1 MHTVFATKSAP
12 FFTATVR
19 IGGRRATGWGVVVAP
34 APGHAGPVQV
44 AGQFATQRAAE
55 AAARSVFFA

>member
-19 IGGRRATGWGVVVAP
+19 IGARRAVAWDVVVAP
-34 APGHAGPVQV
+34 TPGHAGPVQV
-44 AGQFATQRAAE
+44 AGRFVRQGDAE
-55 AAARSVFFA
+55 AAARAVFVA